1 MMTETQTPPGV
12 DRWAEEQM
20 FEEDVRAVLKMM
32 RPNRRE
38 RLQGWREYR
47 TGGAHFRATISWDEA
62 FDRAGAHDPLLVP
75 NMADVLETILVGSVK
90 SDADLP
96 PAEEFAFYRSV
107 VTEVMRRLDEAQA
120 SYE

>member
-1 MMTETQTPPGV
+1 MMIETQSQTGV

-47 TGGAHFRATISWDEA
+47 TGGAHFRATISWDEQ
-62 FDRAGAHDPLLVP
+62 FEHAGAEDPLMVP

-96 PAEEFAFYRSV
+96 AAEEFGFYRSV
-107 VTEVMRRLDEAQA
+107 VMELMRRLDEAQA